1 MNNHLSQ
8 ALCFLHFFYSYAR
21 KASPT
26 YEPYRRL
33 VKVIDYSFSLLLKTL
48 EKTQNKTKQKE
59 KLAMHFHRQVMK
71 RDSSGF
77 CCCCCCCCCCCFLH
91 SIKKVIKVVGLV
103 ISVDQRKNVECT

>member
-48 EKTQNKTKQKE
+48 EKTQNKTERKTCDA
-59 KLAMHFHRQVMK
+59 LP
-71 RDSSGF
+71 SS
-77 CCCCCCCCCCCFLH
+77 
-91 SIKKVIKVVGLV
+91 SY
-103 ISVDQRKNVECT
+103 EA

>member
-1 MNNHLSQ
+1 M
-8 ALCFLHFFYSYAR
+8 
-21 KASPT
+21 
-26 YEPYRRL
+26 
-33 VKVIDYSFSLLLKTL
+33 IDYSFSLLLKTL

-77 CCCCCCCCCCCFLH
+77 CCRCCCCFLH
-91 SIKKVIKVVGLV
+91 SIKKVMKVVGLV

>member
-1 MNNHLSQ
+1 M
-8 ALCFLHFFYSYAR
+8 
-21 KASPT
+21 
-26 YEPYRRL
+26 
-33 VKVIDYSFSLLLKTL
+33 IDYSFSLLLKTL

-77 CCCCCCCCCCCFLH
+77 CCCCFLH
-91 SIKKVIKVVGLV
+91 SIKKVMKVVGLV